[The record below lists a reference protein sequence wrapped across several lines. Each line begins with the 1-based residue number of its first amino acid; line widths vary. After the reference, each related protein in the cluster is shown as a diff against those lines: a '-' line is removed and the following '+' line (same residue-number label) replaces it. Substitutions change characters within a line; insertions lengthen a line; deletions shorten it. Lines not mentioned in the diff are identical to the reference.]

1 MRESQMPT
9 KQNPFSIYDFLG
21 YLIPG
26 AILLLSTSGLLSIF
40 NNQSL
45 DHYIPDLP
53 ATYQAATFLA
63 AAYIAGHVIGIV
75 SSFSIEKSY
84 IRLNGYPSRCFLKH
98 EPLGTDAPKTKM
110 EKFWDL
116 HLKVAQTVCG
126 AILGNNSYA
135 TDALK
140 APIVQII
147 NTKLEFY
154 FSKEHKSSN
163 LEKIIQS
170 EYFHHIYHYC
180 VENAPNHLSKIQNY
194 VALYGLMRNTAF
206 TCLIAFWLIIVE
218 SFTQIVHALF
228 TSSTLTFSTPR
239 LITGSAALLCFS
251 ILYLGFV
258 KFYKRYSLE
267 IIMAFSVSYSYKPKA
282 HESFSKKILS

>member
-1 MRESQMPT
+1 MPT

-26 AILLLSTSGLLSIF
+26 AILLLSVSGLLSIF
-40 NNQSL
+40 NNQTF
-45 DHYIPDLP
+45 DYYIPDLP
-53 ATYQAATFLA
+53 ATYQVATFLA
-63 AAYIAGHVIGIV
+63 AAYITGHVVGII

-84 IRLNGYPSRCFLKH
+84 IRLNGYPSRCFLEH
-98 EPLGTDAPKTKM
+98 NPLGTDTPKTRM
-110 EKFWDL
+110 EKFWDT
-116 HLKVAQTVCG
+116 HLKVAQLICG
-126 AILGNNSYA
+126 GILGNKSYA

-140 APIVQII
+140 PPIVEII
-147 NTKLEFY
+147 NAKLKCY
-154 FSKEHKSSN
+154 FSNEHKSSD
-163 LEKIIQS
+163 LEKTIQS

-206 TCLIAFWLIIVE
+206 TCLIAFWLIAIE
-218 SFTQIVHALF
+218 SLAQISHAL
-228 TSSTLTFSTPR
+228 SAGSKLDFSAAK
-239 LITGSAALLCFS
+239 LIVGSAALFCFS

-267 IIMAFSVSYSYKPKA
+267 IIMAFSVTYSYKPKS
-282 HESFSKKILS
+282 HEPFLKRRLH